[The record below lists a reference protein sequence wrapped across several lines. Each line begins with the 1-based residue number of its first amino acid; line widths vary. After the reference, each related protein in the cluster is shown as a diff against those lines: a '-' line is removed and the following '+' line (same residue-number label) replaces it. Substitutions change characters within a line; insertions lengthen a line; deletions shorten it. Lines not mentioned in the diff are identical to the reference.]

1 MLRIVVKIKEIREE
15 LNISLRELERRT
27 GIERHYL
34 AELEKMPADQ
44 KVIYISDN
52 TMHGISK
59 DEEIQIGD
67 ITVTAI
73 KTN

>member
-34 AELEKMPADQ
+34 AELEKMPADEILLSEVVFISQ
-44 KVIYISDN
+44 ALGIRVEDLFVVKKLEVI
-52 TMHGISK
+52 
-59 DEEIQIGD
+59 
-67 ITVTAI
+67 
-73 KTN
+73 

>member
-34 AELEKMPADQ
+34 AELEKMPAD
-44 KVIYISDN
+44 
-52 TMHGISK
+52 
-59 DEEIQIGD
+59 EILLSEAFLIANALGKRNRRF
-67 ITVTAI
+67 VCS
-73 KTN
+73 

>member
-34 AELEKMPADQ
+34 AELEKMPADE
-44 KVIYISDN
+44 ILLSEAFYIAQAL
-52 TMHGISK
+52 GIRIEDLFVVK
-59 DEEIQIGD
+59 RLELI
-67 ITVTAI
+67 
-73 KTN
+73 